1 MDNAAPII
9 GDRAAWVARSAFF
22 DQDVYDLE
30 QDRVFRR
37 NWLFLGHES
46 QVQSPR
52 DFFTTYMGEESI
64 IVSRDSAG
72 IIRGFLNTCRHR
84 GMRVCRA
91 DKGNTAAFTC
101 SYHAWTYD
109 TSGKLIGVPQFKE
122 AYHEELDKADWGLL
136 TVPRIES
143 YKGLIFGNFDEQS
156 PPLRDFLGDMTFYL
170 DLILDRT
177 SSGTELIGGVH
188 KWLMPS
194 NWKVA
199 CDNNGGDYYH
209 VPFTHASISKIQ
221 PPRPNQ
227 PRPRDSNESFQ
238 VSAEAGHTL
247 VVTLME
253 KAEHAMRGQSPEVR
267 AYQAAVLP
275 EVIERLG
282 PVRARAIFIAGNI
295 FPNCSWVPGSFTI
308 RSYHPRGPRQM
319 EVWSYCIVDK
329 GAPPEVKAAMRR
341 EYTQRFGPSGMFEQ
355 DDGENWSQVS
365 ASSRS
370 SLARTLEFN
379 YQMGLGYEGFRED
392 LPGQIGMA
400 TGELTHRSFY
410 NRWADCLGLPHEQA
424 VPTDALG

>member
-1 MDNAAPII
+1 MDNHSEPLI

-22 DQDVYDLE
+22 DQDIYELE
-30 QDRVFRR
+30 QERVFRR

-46 QVQSPR
+46 QVSKPR
-52 DFFTTYMGEESI
+52 DFFTTYMGEESV
-64 IVSRDSAG
+64 IVTRDSAG
-72 IIRGFLNTCRHR
+72 VMRAFLNTCRHR

-109 TSGKLIGVPQFKE
+109 TAGTLIGVPKFRE
-122 AYHEELDKADWGLL
+122 AYHEEIDKADWGLL
-136 TVPRIES
+136 TVPRVET
-143 YKGLIFGNFDEQS
+143 YKGLIFGNFDAGAV
-156 PPLRDFLGDMTFYL
+156 PLVEFLGDMAFYL
-170 DLILDRT
+170 DIVLDRT
-177 SSGTELIGGVH
+177 ASGTELVGGIH

-199 CDNNGGDYYH
+199 CDNNSGDYYH

-221 PPRPNQ
+221 PPRPNA
-227 PRPRDSNESFQ
+227 PRPRDSAENFQ
-238 VSAEAGHTL
+238 VAAEPGHTL

-253 KAEHAMRGQSPEVR
+253 SAEQAMRGQSPEVR
-267 AYQAAVLP
+267 EYARSVLP
-275 EVIERLG
+275 EVLERLG
-282 PVRARAIFIAGNI
+282 PVRARALFIAGNI
-295 FPNCSWVPGSFTI
+295 FPNCSWVPGSFTV

-329 GAPPEVKAAMRR
+329 GAPAAVKAAMAR
-341 EYTQRFGPSGMFEQ
+341 EYTQRFGPSGMLEQ

-365 ASSRS
+365 ASSQS

-379 YQMGLGYEGFRED
+379 YQMGLGHEGFRED
-392 LPGQIGMA
+392 LPGQLGQA

-410 NRWADCLGLPHEQA
+410 TRWADDLGLVRAPA
-424 VPTDALG
+424 AAAP